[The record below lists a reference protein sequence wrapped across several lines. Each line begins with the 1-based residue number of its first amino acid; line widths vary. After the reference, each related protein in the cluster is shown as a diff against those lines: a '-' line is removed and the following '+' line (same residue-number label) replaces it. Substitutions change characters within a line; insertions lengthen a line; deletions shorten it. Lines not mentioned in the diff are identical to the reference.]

1 MKKIEQLLGTKKCTA
16 LRSFIKEQKDV
27 VALYVFGSI
36 LTDYYGTHSDIDLG
50 IIFYTSDVKLERE
63 LELDVQVSDILGTD
77 KVDLVN
83 LNKTPVQLS
92 FQAISKGVLIQEN
105 DYIELSNFLEKTM
118 KFYGDYRIDLEYYYS
133 EYRNALREVYRN
145 G

>member
-1 MKKIEQLLGTKKCTA
+1 M
-16 LRSFIKEQKDV
+16 
-27 VALYVFGSI
+27 FGSI
-36 LTDYYGTHSDIDLG
+36 LTEYYGAYSDIDLG
-50 IIFYTSDVKLERE
+50 IIFYTSDVRLERE
-63 LELDVQVSDILGTD
+63 LELDVQVSDILGSD

-92 FQAISKGVLIQEN
+92 FQAITKGVLIQEN

-133 EYRNALREVYRN
+133 EYMNALRGVYLN

>member
-1 MKKIEQLLGTKKCTA
+1 MKKIEQLLGTKNCVA

-36 LTDYYGTHSDIDLG
+36 LTEYYGPYSDIDLG
-50 IIFYTSDVKLERE
+50 IVFYTSDIKLERE
-63 LELDVQVSDILGTD
+63 LEIDVQVSDILGTD

-118 KFYGDYRIDLEYYYS
+118 KFYGDYRIDLEY
-133 EYRNALREVYRN
+133 
-145 G
+145 